1 MAKQKR
7 YDLDFK
13 IQAVKLARE
22 IGINKAAR
30 ELGIAA
36 STLNGWN
43 MAARQGK
50 IDLGP
55 DSKTPQEAMSLVEEL
70 NTLRKQNK
78 ELARENK
85 RLKEENDILA
95 DATAFFAASRRKS
108 TKTND

>member
-1 MAKQKR
+1 MATQKR

-22 IGINKAAR
+22 IGINKAAK

-43 MAARQGK
+43 IAAKQGK

-70 NTLRKQNK
+70 NALRKQNK
-78 ELARENK
+78 ELTRENK

-108 TKTND
+108 TKTSD

>member
-1 MAKQKR
+1 MATQKR

-22 IGINKAAR
+22 IGINKAAK

-43 MAARQGK
+43 IAAKQGK

-78 ELARENK
+78 ELTRENK

-95 DATAFFAASRRKS
+95 DATAFFATSRRKS

>member
-1 MAKQKR
+1 MATQKR
-7 YDLDFK
+7 YDMDFK

-22 IGINKAAR
+22 IGLSKAAK
-30 ELGIAA
+30 ELGLAA

-43 MAARQGK
+43 IAAKQGR

-55 DSKTPQEAMSLVEEL
+55 ESKTPQEAMSLVDEL
-70 NTLRKQNK
+70 NALRKQNK
-78 ELARENK
+78 ELAKENK
-85 RLKEENDILA
+85 RLKEENDLLA